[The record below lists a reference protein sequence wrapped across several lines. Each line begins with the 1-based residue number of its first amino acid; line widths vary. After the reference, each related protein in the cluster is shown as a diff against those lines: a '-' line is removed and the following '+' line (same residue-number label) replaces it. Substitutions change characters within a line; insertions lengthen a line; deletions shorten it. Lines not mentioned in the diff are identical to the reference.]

1 MSPHLL
7 FALVFWPA
15 LAGLVV
21 FALPAGLARIGAL
34 VVSLAE
40 LVVVSAMAFNLQ
52 PLPGWQFEDRWDWL
66 PRLGLRW
73 HAGVDGISG
82 FLVLAVALMLV
93 LAILAVPD
101 AKERPA
107 TFSAAGGSDP
117 VPYPLPGK
125 AFYYGL
131 LLFAAAM
138 IGALVSLDLLVFY
151 VFWELMLLPAFFLV
165 GMWGGTRRIAAT
177 VKFALMTL
185 VGSVTMLGAILYL
198 GAQAAAVGARW
209 PFDYGSA
216 LALHFTALQ
225 ATLLFLAFMAAF
237 IVKIPLFPF
246 HVWLPGAYGE
256 APTAAVFLM
265 SGVMAKL
272 GTYGLIR
279 FAIPLFPHVAAISAA
294 WWSALAVIGIVY
306 GSFLALGQGDAK
318 QVIAYSSFS
327 HLGWIT
333 LGLFALDSVGL
344 TGGVYQMLSHAV
356 ATGALFLLVGMLWER
371 RGTGAIARFG
381 GLAHQAPIMAT
392 CFGIVA
398 LASVGLPGLNGF
410 IGEFMILLGAW
421 GQSPVRAILGAT
433 GVILGAAYMLWLVQR
448 LMFGPVPSGP
458 PIADL
463 RPREALAVV
472 PLVVLTVVMGLYPMP
487 ILDRIEPA
495 TNALMARVD
504 AGAVAL
510 AQAGASTSGRAGTIV
525 ASTGLWQVPSSAA
538 QSDDTSPRALGAAS
552 VAAGSR
558 GGAARIVAVIAKT
571 ARVR

>member
-1 MSPHLL
+1 MSSHLL
-7 FALVFWPA
+7 FALVLWPA

-21 FALPAGLARIGAL
+21 FVLPAHLARIGAL
-34 VVSLAE
+34 IVSLAE
-40 LVVVSAMAFNLQ
+40 LAVVGALVFNLQ

-66 PRLGLRW
+66 PQAGLRW

-93 LAILAVPD
+93 LAIVAVPGG
-101 AKERPA
+101 KERPA
-107 TFSAAGGSDP
+107 TATSAGGTDP
-117 VPYPLPGK
+117 VPYPVPGK
-125 AFYYGL
+125 AFYFGL

-165 GMWGGTRRIAAT
+165 GLWGGTRRVAAT

-198 GAQAAAVGARW
+198 GALASAGGARW
-209 PFDYGSA
+209 PFDYGSV

-237 IVKIPLFPF
+237 VVKIPLFPF

-256 APTAAVFLM
+256 APMAAVFLM

-294 WWSALAVIGIVY
+294 WWSALAVVGILY
-306 GSFLALGQGDAK
+306 GAFLALGQGDAK

-392 CFGIVA
+392 CFVIVA

-410 IGEFMILLGAW
+410 VGEFMILLGAW

-448 LMFGPVPSGP
+448 LMFGPIPGGP

-463 RPREALAVV
+463 SLREALAVV

-504 AGAVAL
+504 SGAVAL
-510 AQAGASTSGRAGTIV
+510 AQAGAATPDRAGAIV
-525 ASTGLWQVPSSAA
+525 AGTDLSHAASSAV
-538 QSDDTSPRALGAAS
+538 QPGGTSPRALGAAS
-552 VAAGSR
+552 VPAIAR
-558 GGAARIVAVIAKT
+558 GRDTQIVAVNVQT